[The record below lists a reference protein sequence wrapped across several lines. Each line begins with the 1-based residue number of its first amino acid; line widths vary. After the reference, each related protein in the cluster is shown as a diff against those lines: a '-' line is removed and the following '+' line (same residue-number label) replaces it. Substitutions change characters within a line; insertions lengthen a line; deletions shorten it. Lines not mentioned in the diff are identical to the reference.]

1 MKRILDFLWVHFGY
15 VAAFL
20 ALIATIMI
28 FLHAL

>member
-1 MKRILDFLWVHFGY
+1 MTRILDFLWVHFGY